1 MNGWSCI
8 AAVFGS
14 QWMLLPQRLKC
25 SSVIVSAGLGQPS
38 GPLCGAASSFQ
49 THTSQ
54 LLVPE
59 SERRD
64 WYSYLK
70 KALCVT
76 FGVISC
82 ASDALVWG
90 KISLFKNLILKNG
103 LVLLVF
109 LCPPSPSL
117 LLSSAQHSGFTASY
131 LPLVKAVPRLLKSLL
146 PGGKEG
152 RDQTAVHQQVDSFS
166 LFIVLC
172 IKACLRPASLSG
184 I

>member
-1 MNGWSCI
+1 MDVGPTETEVLFCHRVCRPGTAIRTSLWRRL
-8 AAVFGS
+8 
-14 QWMLLPQRLKC
+14 LLPDAHFPAPCPRIWTQRL
-25 SSVIVSAGLGQPS
+25 V
-38 GPLCGAASSFQ
+38 
-49 THTSQ
+49 Q
-54 LLVPE
+54 LFK
-59 SERRD
+59 
-64 WYSYLK
+64 K